1 MHSSHIKFINEA
13 HNIASRNFGSTF
25 PNPVVGCI
33 IAKNNKIISKG
44 VTSKSGRPH
53 AEEVA
58 LKKAGSKAKGASMYV
73 TLEPCFHNSANGSC
87 SDQILR
93 AGIKEIFI
101 SSIDPD
107 KRTNGKSI
115 KKFRLNKIKTHTGVQ
130 TNKTLKLNKFFF
142 ESIKTRKPYIKVK
155 MAISNDEKI
164 AWKDYN
170 SKWISNSTSR
180 LYAHKIRERSQAIL
194 TTAKTI
200 IKDNPRFTIRK
211 KNKETK
217 HLPIIIIDRNLKISL
232 EAKIFKDRSKKR
244 IIIFTST
251 KNNKMEKLIQIG
263 CEIEFINK
271 NK

>member
-1 MHSSHIKFINEA
+1 MNSSHIKFINKA
-13 HNIASRNFGSTF
+13 HNIASRHFGSTF

-44 VTSKSGRPH
+44 VTFKSGRPH

-58 LKKAGSKAKGASMYV
+58 LKKAGENAKGATMYV
-73 TLEPCFHNSANGSC
+73 TLEPCFHNSINGSC

-93 AGIKEIFI
+93 AGIKEIYI

-107 KRTNGKSI
+107 KRTKCNSI
-115 KKFRLNKIKTHTGVQ
+115 IKFRLNKIKTYTGIQ
-130 TNKTLKLNKFFF
+130 INKTYELNKFFF
-142 ESIKTRKPYIKVK
+142 KSIKLKKPYTKVK

-170 SKWISNSTSR
+170 SKWISNSSSR
-180 LYAHKIRERSQAIL
+180 TYAHQIREKSQAIL
-194 TTAKTI
+194 TTVKTI

-217 HLPIIIIDRNLKISL
+217 HLPIIVVDRNLKIPIH
-232 EAKIFKDRSKKR
+232 AKILKDRYKKR
-244 IIIFTST
+244 IIIFTSK
-251 KNNKMEKLIQIG
+251 KNNKM
-263 CEIEFINK
+263 K
-271 NK
+271 NL